1 MERFKPLTGS
11 GDDGFTSLPRK
22 PHAGLPGPNKSA
34 DTGLPSSPH
43 HPPGR
48 GRVRKNSARIRA
60 CAAIDEVNCMLGLSR
75 AHIKTPPL
83 NRYLADIKDIQQ
95 TLVWAGACAAGLDH
109 SKQLRGKTLRI
120 EELTGVVS
128 KKLPDI
134 ARFVIPGNS
143 INGALVHCARS
154 SCRTAETLLAGIP
167 GTKPAGIYLN
177 RLSDFLF
184 QLARLADK

>member
-1 MERFKPLTGS
+1 MTKFKPLMGS
-11 GDDGFTSLPRK
+11 GDNGFTNLP
-22 PHAGLPGPNKSA
+22 AA
-34 DTGLPSSPH
+34 PH
-43 HPPGR
+43 HPLGR
-48 GRVRKNSARIRA
+48 GRVRKNNARIRA

-95 TLVWAGACAAGLDH
+95 ALVWAGACAAGLDH
-109 SKQLRGKTLRI
+109 SKQLREKTLRI

-128 KKLPDI
+128 KKLPGL

-143 INGALVHCARS
+143 IEGALVHCARS

-184 QLARLADK
+184 QLARLADN